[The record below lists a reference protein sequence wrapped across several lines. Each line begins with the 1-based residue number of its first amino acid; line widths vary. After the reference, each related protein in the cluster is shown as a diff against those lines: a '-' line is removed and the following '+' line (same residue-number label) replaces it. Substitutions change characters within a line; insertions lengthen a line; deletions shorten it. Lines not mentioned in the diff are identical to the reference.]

1 MRCGLD
7 CTSLGQSAATF
18 EVLTDVTSCS
28 LVEMDSVTTG
38 TDFQLQTCCS
48 SYLKN

>member
-18 EVLTDVTSCS
+18 EVLMDVIPCS
-28 LVEMDSVTTG
+28 ILEMDSVSAEL
-38 TDFQLQTCCS
+38 DF
-48 SYLKN
+48 

>member
-18 EVLTDVTSCS
+18 EVLTGVTPCG
-28 LVEMDSVTTG
+28 LV
-38 TDFQLQTCCS
+38 
-48 SYLKN
+48 

>member
-18 EVLTDVTSCS
+18 EVITNVNNFWSFTN
-28 LVEMDSVTTG
+28 G
-38 TDFQLQTCCS
+38 Q
-48 SYLKN
+48 SYH